1 MIMKKSLLLC
11 PDSLGLALMPALAAL
26 MLCLAAPRAQ
36 AQDRDLTSKGT
47 ALDRIAA
54 IVDDG
59 VVLESDLD
67 DQMAMV
73 TERLRAANQEL
84 PAESELRRQV
94 LERLIVQE
102 IEMQHADHAG
112 IKITDETLNN
122 AMQEVAQR
130 NGITLSQLPAALK
143 SQGLDYVTYR
153 DAMRREL
160 TLRVLQQRDVVQHI
174 TVTSRDIDTYLERQA
189 RHPSAQTEYSVSH
202 ILIAVPQE
210 ATAAQLDAASKKAQD
225 VYQRAVK
232 GEDFGK
238 LAIAYSNSQTA
249 LDGGLLGWR
258 KGTELPTFLA
268 DTVVNMKPG
277 DISPPMRAPTGFH
290 IVKLNEV
297 RTNDRKTVI
306 DQVHV
311 RHILMRT
318 NELQDDATV
327 RQKLTLIRERI
338 LKGEDFSGLAQ
349 TSSQDVGSASD
360 GGDLGWTTLD
370 SFVPDFAKVVEGL
383 QDNEISQP
391 FRTQYG
397 WHIVQLL
404 GRRKFD
410 DTKDLQR
417 HEAEEQIRASKVDEQ
432 TELWLR
438 RLRDEAYVDIKS

>member
-1 MIMKKSLLLC
+1 MKKLLT
-11 PDSLGLALMPALAAL
+11 ALAGSL
-26 MLCLAAPRAQ
+26 TLVLILAAPVAQ
-36 AQDRDLTSKGT
+36 AQDRNLNSKGQ

-54 IVDDG
+54 VVEDG

-67 DQMAMV
+67 DQVAMV
-73 TERLRAANQEL
+73 TQRLQADNQEL

-94 LERLIVQE
+94 LEKLIVQE
-102 IEMQHADHAG
+102 IEMQRADRAG
-112 IKITDETLNN
+112 IKISDETLNN

-130 NGITLSQLPAALK
+130 NGITLSQLPAALR
-143 SQGLDYVTYR
+143 SQGLDYATYR

-160 TLRVLQQRDVVQHI
+160 TLRLLQQRDVVQHI
-174 TVTSRDIDTYLERQA
+174 TVTPREIDAYLERQEH
-189 RHPSAQTEYSVSH
+189 HPSAQMEYSVSH

-210 ATAAQLDAASKKAQD
+210 ATGPQLEAAARKAQD
-225 VYQRAVK
+225 IYHRALN

-249 LDGGLLGWR
+249 LDGGRLGWR

-277 DISPPMRAPTGFH
+277 DIAAPIRAPTGFH
-290 IVKLNEV
+290 IVKLDAV
-297 RTNDRKTVI
+297 RSDAKKDLI

-318 NELQDDATV
+318 NDLQDDATV
-327 RQKLTLIRERI
+327 KQKLSLLRDRI
-338 LKGEDFSGLAQ
+338 LKGEDFAGLAQ
-349 TSSQDVGSASD
+349 TTSQDPGSASD

-370 SFVPDFAKVVEGL
+370 SFVPAFAKVVDGL
-383 QDNEISQP
+383 AVNEISQP
-391 FRTQYG
+391 FKTQYG

-410 DTKDLQR
+410 DTKDLER
-417 HEAEEQIRASKVDEQ
+417 REAEDQIRASKVDEE

-438 RLRDEAYVDIKS
+438 RLRDEAYVDIRS

>member
-1 MIMKKSLLLC
+1 MPMKKLLT
-11 PDSLGLALMPALAAL
+11 ALAGSL
-26 MLCLAAPRAQ
+26 TLVLILAAPVAQ
-36 AQDRDLTSKGT
+36 AQDRNLNSKGQ

-54 IVDDG
+54 VVEDG

-67 DQMAMV
+67 DQVAMV
-73 TERLRAANQEL
+73 TQRLQADNQEL

-94 LERLIVQE
+94 LEKLIVQE
-102 IEMQHADHAG
+102 IEMQRADRAG
-112 IKITDETLNN
+112 IKISDETLNN

-130 NGITLSQLPAALK
+130 NGITLSQLPAALR
-143 SQGLDYVTYR
+143 SQGLDYATYR

-160 TLRVLQQRDVVQHI
+160 TLRLLQQRDVVQHI
-174 TVTSRDIDTYLERQA
+174 TVTPREIDAYLERQEH
-189 RHPSAQTEYSVSH
+189 HPSAQMEYSVSH

-210 ATAAQLDAASKKAQD
+210 ATGPQLEAAARKAQD
-225 VYQRAVK
+225 IYHRALN

-249 LDGGLLGWR
+249 LDGGRLGWR

-277 DISPPMRAPTGFH
+277 DIAAPIRAPTGFH
-290 IVKLNEV
+290 IVKLDAV
-297 RTNDRKTVI
+297 RSDAKKDLI

-318 NELQDDATV
+318 NDLQDDATV
-327 RQKLTLIRERI
+327 KQKLSLLRDRI
-338 LKGEDFSGLAQ
+338 LKGEDFAGLAQ
-349 TSSQDVGSASD
+349 TTSQDPGSASD

-370 SFVPDFAKVVEGL
+370 SFVPAFAKVVDGL
-383 QDNEISQP
+383 AVNEISQP
-391 FRTQYG
+391 FKTQYG

-410 DTKDLQR
+410 DTKDLER
-417 HEAEEQIRASKVDEQ
+417 REAEDQIRASKVDEE

-438 RLRDEAYVDIKS
+438 RLRDEAYVDIRS

>member
-1 MIMKKSLLLC
+1 MKKILIALTGSF
-11 PDSLGLALMPALAAL
+11 SLALILI
-26 MLCLAAPRAQ
+26 APAQ
-36 AQDRDLTSKGT
+36 AQDRDLSVKGQ

-54 IVDDG
+54 VVNDG
-59 VVLESDLD
+59 VVMQSDLD
-67 DQMAMV
+67 DQVTMV
-73 TERLRAANQEL
+73 TERLRSANQEM
-84 PAESELRRQV
+84 PAQSELRQQV

-102 IEMQHADHAG
+102 IQMQRADRAG

-143 SQGLDYVTYR
+143 TQGLDYISYR

-160 TLRVLQQRDVVQHI
+160 TLRLLQQRDVIQRI
-174 TVTSRDIDTYLERQA
+174 TVTPREIDTYLERQA
-189 RHPSAQTEYSVSH
+189 HHPSAQTEYSVSH

-210 ATAAQLDAASKKAQD
+210 ATSAQLDAAAKKAQD
-225 VYQRAVK
+225 VYQRAQK

-249 LDGGLLGWR
+249 LDGGQLGWR

-268 DTVVNMKPG
+268 DTVVNLKPG
-277 DISPPMRAPTGFH
+277 DVAAPIRAPTGFH
-290 IVKLNEV
+290 IIKLNDV
-297 RTNDRKTVI
+297 RSDSKKDVI

-318 NELQDDATV
+318 NDLQDDATV
-327 RQKLTLIRERI
+327 RQKLVLIRDRI
-338 LKGEDFSGLAQ
+338 EKGEDFSGLAQ

-360 GGDLGWTTLD
+360 GGDLGWTTAD
-370 SFVPDFAKVVEGL
+370 SFVPDFAKVVDGL
-383 QDNEISQP
+383 QVNEISQP

-417 HEAEEQIRASKVDEQ
+417 REAAEQIRASKVDEE

-438 RLRDEAYVDIKS
+438 RLRDEAYVDVKI